1 MRQQKLIRI
10 IYYLFLDGADGT
22 NGVIENM
29 EIENY
34 IEEIKNAQFFA
45 GNMNTIFFMPIRY
58 PCHGQPMGIY
68 GLPMGTHNKIFI

>member
-45 GNMNTIFFMPIRY
+45 GNIELMFHQFHLI
-58 PCHGQPMGIY
+58 
-68 GLPMGTHNKIFI
+68 